1 MGRIGFFPRR
11 CFRWKL
17 LLALFASMQLFS
29 LAPEFHI
36 TSQHPVPPGVREA
49 DKQTNNAPMEAPAS
63 PAPKQINP
71 KQLQAEA
78 AELAQLSAGIPER
91 IAYVNKG
98 QMPKDLNDQLKRIE
112 KLAKHLRG
120 EIFP

>member
-1 MGRIGFFPRR
+1 MR
-11 CFRWKL
+11 KL
-17 LLALFASMQLFS
+17 LLALIASTQLFAS
-29 LAPEFHI
+29 APEYI
-36 TSQHPVPPGVREA
+36 PNQHPVPPGVREA
-49 DKQTNNAPMEAPAS
+49 DRQMNNAPMEAPA
-63 PAPKQINP
+63 ARNANQVNP

-91 IAYVNKG
+91 IGYVTKG

>member
-1 MGRIGFFPRR
+1 
-11 CFRWKL
+11 
-17 LLALFASMQLFS
+17 
-29 LAPEFHI
+29 
-36 TSQHPVPPGVREA
+36 
-49 DKQTNNAPMEAPAS
+49 MEAPTAHS
-63 PAPKQINP
+63 ANQMNP

-91 IAYVNKG
+91 IGYVGKG
-98 QMPKDLNDQLKRIE
+98 QIPKDLNDQLKRIE

>member
-1 MGRIGFFPRR
+1 MR
-11 CFRWKL
+11 KL
-17 LLALFASMQLFS
+17 LISLIASTQLFAS
-29 LAPEFHI
+29 APEYI
-36 TSQHPVPPGVREA
+36 PNQHPVPPGVRDA
-49 DKQTNNAPMEAPAS
+49 DRQTNNAPMEAPA
-63 PAPKQINP
+63 PRLANKANP

-91 IAYVNKG
+91 IDYVNKG
-98 QMPKDLNDQLKRIE
+98 QLPKDLNDQLKRIE